1 MNNKTLD
8 TLEEA
13 RDYVELMAYSVA
25 PIDDDEQAL
34 LTQINAAIS
43 DETRFF
49 SVLRLAKEDIVKAMD
64 GDEDLGDRLTP
75 EDIRHIAE
83 ELGDVL
89 MEHFWDAL
97 ALVTGLY
104 LEGTEVEL
112 P

>member
-1 MNNKTLD
+1 MSNETVNV
-8 TLEEA
+8 LEQA
-13 RDYVELMAYSVA
+13 RDYVELVMRSAASE
-25 PIDDDEQAL
+25 DDGEQAL
-34 LTQINAAIS
+34 LTRINAALG
-43 DETRFF
+43 DETKFF

-104 LEGTEVEL
+104 LEGTAVKL

>member
-1 MNNKTLD
+1 MSDKALNV
-8 TLEEA
+8 LEQA
-13 RDYVELMAYSVA
+13 RDYVELMIGSVA
-25 PIDDDEQAL
+25 SEDDGEQAL
-34 LTQINAAIS
+34 LTRINAALI
-43 DETRFF
+43 DETKFF

-104 LEGTEVEL
+104 LEGTEVKT